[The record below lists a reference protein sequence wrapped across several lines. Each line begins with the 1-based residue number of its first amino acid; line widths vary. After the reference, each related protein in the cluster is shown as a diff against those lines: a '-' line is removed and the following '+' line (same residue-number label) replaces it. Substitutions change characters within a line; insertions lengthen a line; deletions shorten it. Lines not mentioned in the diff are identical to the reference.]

1 MDKEFSSCQFMSPCR
16 VRVVLTY
23 KYFIIFVKPEHDIN
37 NNRIKINKLKH
48 DLIINWVTLYDIHNS
63 FINLII

>member
-48 DLIINWVTLYDIHNS
+48 DLIIKWVT
-63 FINLII
+63 